1 MRASSLTSRLKRG
14 VMVQNWIWWRLPLLL
29 RIYVG
34 AMPVAAI
41 AAIGVAAAYTDWRL
55 SDLAKFLV
63 LVTCGMISVA
73 STPKIMYTVGG
84 GVTRD
89 FSSIWVLPTAILLP
103 SEAARLILKCSISG
117 TTGLNLR
124 RPATAAGIGR

>member
-34 AMPVAAI
+34 AMPVAAV

-73 STPKIMYTVGG
+73 STPKIMYRVGG

-89 FSSIWVLPTAILLP
+89 FSSIWILPTAILLP
-103 SEAARLILKCSISG
+103 PVYAALVAIPIVG
-117 TTGLNLR
+117 TMH
-124 RPATAAGIGR
+124 IF